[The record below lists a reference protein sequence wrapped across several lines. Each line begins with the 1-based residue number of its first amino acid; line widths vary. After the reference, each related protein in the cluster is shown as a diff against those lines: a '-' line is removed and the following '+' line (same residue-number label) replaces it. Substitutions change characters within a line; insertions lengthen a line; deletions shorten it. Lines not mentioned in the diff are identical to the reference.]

1 MSSGLWSGYMAQH
14 RKPQTRLRQM
24 FSVTPGGADVR
35 DAQGLARSWGGEEFG
50 PCVGPVGGMWPDAT
64 VPSLRKHGEVR
75 PLSSPALL
83 LGCVCVCGF
92 GGGGLATENGP

>member
-83 LGCVCVCGF
+83 LT
-92 GGGGLATENGP
+92 AAA